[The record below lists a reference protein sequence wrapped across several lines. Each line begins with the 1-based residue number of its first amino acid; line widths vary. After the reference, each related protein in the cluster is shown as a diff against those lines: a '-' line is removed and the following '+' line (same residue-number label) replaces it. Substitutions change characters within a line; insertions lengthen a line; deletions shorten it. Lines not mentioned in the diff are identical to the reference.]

1 MRAETMEAQS
11 SMYLP
16 GLALPLVAVAPR
28 MLGFMGGLQLLPS
41 AAFPALLRNGLAL
54 AMALAVYPLAA
65 EDALL
70 RDRDMLW
77 WTMIMAKEALL
88 GLVLGTLLG
97 LPLALFEG
105 LGALIDNQSGANSS
119 SVYNPL
125 AEAELGVWAGLLRM
139 MGATLIV
146 STGLLAASVELGLW
160 SYRAWPV
167 SALAP
172 PITIDAAQ
180 ALGLFQ
186 RFMEK
191 LLLLAFPVVFVLM
204 LLELAVGRMAR
215 PVPQLN
221 IFTVAMPVKAVAA
234 VIVLMIELV
243 FLLDGVVDLL
253 RFPLVAV
260 CGWMGP

>member
-125 AEAELGVWAGLLRM
+125 AEAELGAWAGLLRM

-180 ALGLFQ
+180 ALALFQ

-191 LLLLAFPVVFVLM
+191 LLLLAFPVVFVLL

-221 IFTVAMPVKAVAA
+221 VFTVAMPVKAVAA
-234 VIVLMIELV
+234 VMVLMIELV

-260 CGWMGP
+260 RGWMGP

>member
-1 MRAETMEAQS
+1 
-11 SMYLP
+11 
-16 GLALPLVAVAPR
+16 
-28 MLGFMGGLQLLPS
+28 
-41 AAFPALLRNGLAL
+41 
-54 AMALAVYPLAA
+54 LAVYPIAA
-65 EDALL
+65 EDPLL
-70 RDRDMLW
+70 RERDMLW
-77 WTMIMAKEALL
+77 WTMILAKEALL
-88 GLVLGTLLG
+88 GLALGTLLG

-105 LGALIDNQSGANSS
+105 LGAMIDTQSGANSS

-167 SALAP
+167 SVLAP
-172 PITIDAAQ
+172 PFDIDGGQ
-180 ALGLFQ
+180 ALALFQ

-191 LLLLAFPVVFVLM
+191 LLLLAFPVVFVLL

-221 IFTVAMPVKAVAA
+221 VFTVAMPVKAVAA
-234 VIVLMIELV
+234 VMVLMIELL

-253 RFPLVAV
+253 RFPIVAV
-260 CGWMGP
+260 RAWLP